1 MDQGSAH
8 RADLRLRPYRDFAY
22 PRWTKEPPAGG
33 AWIPSADAF
42 RVEELPLYPF
52 AGDGEHAAV
61 TVEKRDRTTRDL
73 AVAVAR
79 RLGVPP
85 AAVGYA
91 GMKDRACVAVQ
102 RFTVAGAGTAAAAA
116 AFEAEGCAVLGATR
130 HRNKLRLG
138 HLAGNRFRV
147 FAAGTDPERAARILE
162 RLARGGAPNYY
173 GPQRF
178 GGRGDNAL
186 QGLGVLD
193 GRVRAGRWKRDLLVS
208 ALQSF
213 VFNEVLARRVEAGAL
228 CVARPGDVL
237 RREDSGGLF
246 LCEDPAVDGPRVA
259 GFEVSPPGPIWGRK
273 MVAPAAGSAEDE
285 TRVLADLGLAPD
297 RFRSQKGT
305 RRPLRVRVA
314 DPAVAAAP
322 GGAWLAF
329 ACPAGAFATS
339 VVREVLGAD

>member
-1 MDQGSAH
+1 MGGQAAH
-8 RADLRLRPYRDFAY
+8 RTDLRLRPYRDFAY
-22 PRWTKEPPAGG
+22 PRWSGEPAAGG
-33 AWIPSADAF
+33 GWVPSADTF

-52 AGDGEHAAV
+52 VGDGEHAAV

-85 AAVGYA
+85 AGVGYA

-102 RFTVAGAGTAAAAA
+102 QFTVTGVDTAAAAA

-147 FAAGTDPERAARILE
+147 FAAGADPARAARVLE
-162 RLARGGAPNYY
+162 GLARHGAPNYY

-213 VFNEVLARRVEAGAL
+213 VFNEVLARRVEVRAL
-228 CVARPGDVL
+228 CEARPGDVL

-246 LCEDPAVDGPRVA
+246 VCEDPAADGPRA
-259 GFEVSPPGPIWGRK
+259 AAFEVSPTGPIWGRK
-273 MVAPAAGSAEDE
+273 MVSPAAGAAEGE
-285 TRVLADLGLAPD
+285 ARVLADLGLAPD

-314 DPAVAAAP
+314 DPGVEAAP
-322 GGAWLAF
+322 GGTWLAF
-329 ACPAGAFATS
+329 TLPAGAFATA
-339 VVREVLGAD
+339 VVREVLGVD